1 MILTRGK
8 LETILAFEKMKIHA
22 ELKGE
27 SISRAYRLHT
37 EINELKEEIARL
49 KETIEELI
57 QVAAMC
63 DKAVM
68 SLAGE
73 EKTE

>member
-37 EINELKEEIARL
+37 EINELKKEIARL
-49 KETIEELI
+49 KEAIEN
-57 QVAAMC
+57 
-63 DKAVM
+63 DR
-68 SLAGE
+68 
-73 EKTE
+73 KTD

>member
-49 KETIEELI
+49 KEAI
-57 QVAAMC
+57 
-63 DKAVM
+63 
-68 SLAGE
+68 
-73 EKTE
+73 